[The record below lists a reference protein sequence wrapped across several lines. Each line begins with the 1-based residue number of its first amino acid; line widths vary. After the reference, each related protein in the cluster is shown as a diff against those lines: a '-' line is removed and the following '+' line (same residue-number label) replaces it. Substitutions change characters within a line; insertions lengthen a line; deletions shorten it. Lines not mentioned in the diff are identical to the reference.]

1 MVQIIQE
8 GPRKQSFAQKLNIG
22 VGRGL
27 EAAQKLYSE
36 YEKKEAIKQE
46 NEAAK
51 RLGIDLSGIQDPKM
65 RQEALA
71 YALQGIN
78 QQNLEQTRQQGK
90 TNLLNEKQGFLGK
103 LFGGG
108 PPGQRQS
115 MTAMEAQEGANSQTE
130 QEGGQF
136 DPSQITDAQILQLS
150 ALDPVLG
157 REARMAKDA
166 AVRDKRD
173 REKQKLAEKK
183 ASPEFQREQHLQ
195 SSQAQA
201 DVKYNQQI
209 QENAKQL
216 ELKEKSLDNLER
228 LNKKGVT
235 GKAWEKAAEKFG
247 LINITSEGRR
257 EFASEQKN
265 LITDIRSIL
274 GSQFSQFEFQTILNA
289 YPSPDFSQEANAAI
303 IKNQKEF
310 VNIKKKEKEFADQLK
325 KQNGG
330 KLPFDYQAQVNEMV
344 HEYASSRLPEIKANT
359 RKILNEEYGIPKGHT
374 LMFDMNEEPLS
385 VPDSEIERYI
395 DLGATL
401 P

>member
-8 GPRKQSFAQKLNIG
+8 GPKRQSFAQKLNLG

-27 EAAQKLYSE
+27 EGAQQIFDQYRQQ
-36 YEKKEAIKQE
+36 EAMAQE

-51 RLGIDLSGIQDPKM
+51 RLGVDLSGIQDPKM

-71 YALQGIN
+71 YALQGAN

-90 TNLLNEKQGFLGK
+90 TNLFKEKQGFLGQ
-103 LFGGG
+103 LLGGQQ
-108 PPGQRQS
+108 GQQNS
-115 MTAMEAQEGANSQTE
+115 MTALDAQGSANNQMEQ

-150 ALDPVLG
+150 AMDPVLG

-183 ASPEFQREQHLQ
+183 TSPEYQRQQHLE

-216 ELKEKSLDNLER
+216 ELKERSLDNLDR

-235 GKAWEKAAEKFG
+235 GKAWEKAAEKLGF
-247 LINITSEGRR
+247 INITSEGRR

-325 KQNGG
+325 KENGG

-374 LMFDMNEEPLS
+374 LMFDANEEPLS
-385 VPDSEIERYI
+385 VPDSEVERYI